1 MLALKIFKQAGK
13 EEFSMKA
20 KKRILTA
27 LLLSGSVGL
36 GGQPLF
42 AQSAP
47 GGGSIGPS
55 NPGQTG
61 PTVPQPGPGI
71 PRETQPTIPGQP
83 APGLPQ
89 NHPIPGQPGTIPER
103 VERPRASQERM
114 VVSPN
119 HIKSAQEA
127 LKARGHNPGSVNGK
141 MDEKTQQALRN
152 FQKANNLP
160 ATGVLDEK
168 TAEQLGVTLTEEG
181 HSIPQSGPDNTMPR
195 SNSVNPR
202 GALQ

>member
-1 MLALKIFKQAGK
+1 MKSKKI
-13 EEFSMKA
+13 
-20 KKRILTA
+20 IVTA

-36 GGQPLF
+36 GGQSLL

-47 GGGSIGPS
+47 GGGIGPS

-61 PTVPQPGPGI
+61 PTVPQPGPGV

-83 APGLPQ
+83 APGFPQ
-89 NHPIPGQPGTIPER
+89 GQPIPGQRGTIPER
-103 VERPRASQERM
+103 VERPKTGGQDQM
-114 VVSPN
+114 VVSPD

-127 LKARGHNPGSVNGK
+127 LKARGHNPGSVSGR
-141 MDEKTQQALRN
+141 MDEKTQQALRD

-168 TAEQLGVTLTEEG
+168 TAEKLGVTLDSEKR
-181 HSIPQSGPDNTMPR
+181 SIPQGGPDNTMPR
-195 SNSVNPR
+195 SNNINPR
-202 GALQ
+202 GAVK